1 MDYITAPWRGQY
13 VRRAG
18 RETGCVLCRAAGL
31 KDDAAAW
38 VVHRGRHNFILLN
51 KFPYTPGHLMIAPYR
66 HLAAFARAS
75 REAAGE
81 LAELLQLSLRVLDRA
96 YRPEGFNAGL
106 NLGRSAG
113 AGVVDHYHLHVVP
126 RWPGDA
132 NFMPL
137 IGGTR
142 VFIEDLAETYSR
154 LAPAFARAARRS
166 TGSSSPGSSGDKP
179 DGAIR

>member
-51 KFPYTPGHLMIAPYR
+51 KYPSTPGHLMIAPYR

-113 AGVVDHYHLHVVP
+113 AGVADHFHLHVVP
-126 RWPGDA
+126 RWAGDS
-132 NFMPL
+132 NFMPVV
-137 IGGTR
+137 GGAK
-142 VFIEDLAETYSR
+142 VMIESLDGTYAR
-154 LAPAFARAARRS
+154 LRPLFAARPRAAQS
-166 TGSSSPGSSGDKP
+166 
-179 DGAIR
+179 